1 MKKVLLWGSA
11 ILCCAM
17 TFVGISCSDSDSE
30 SGKLNVDET
39 YLSKGIVVDENGQI
53 VQIPLTCDG
62 DWTASVPED
71 CDWVNVIV
79 SKGKGNDKVVLAVDA
94 QYEEIARN
102 TTLSV
107 LSGDKK
113 VDIKIQQTVSGEN
126 DGEYKHYSS
135 KGLGCGFNPN
145 TFQKTTSSVLNFR
158 GIEALAKADPLNFG
172 DVYYVG
178 DVNELNAGISTS
190 DSIEHKYDSLC
201 VKLTLEISYSNFKF
215 GMSGAIDSHENK
227 IDSVSKSHFG
237 ATYPMYQGNV
247 QYADLAS
254 AYRDW
259 VDEGKP
265 QQTEAGTP
273 DYRASILSG
282 NFGKLVTQLDELSQT
297 ATSYKGNTAITN
309 CCKKIVGTYS
319 PLILTDVIL
328 GGAYCVELEA
338 DSAFTD
344 QLFKVTEGKVSVSF
358 SAGLFKIEG
367 GVTVDYL
374 KDAKE
379 WLDHS
384 NYKVLIQGGDKEKR
398 NNLYEQFIKNA
409 LGTQAYDNALKEWS
423 NSLKIDGETGKGNV
437 ELVRYS
443 VVPIWLF
450 FSDDAQGILREY
462 IMDQD
467 AYKDNEL
474 VIANDF

>member
-1 MKKVLLWGSA
+1 MKRVLLWGSA

-17 TFVGISCSDSDSE
+17 TFVGISCSDSDSD
-30 SGKLNVDET
+30 STSFNVPEN
-39 YLSKGIVVDENGQI
+39 YVNNGVVVGEDGQI
-53 VQIPLTCDG
+53 VRIPVTCDG

-79 SKGKGNDKVVLAVDA
+79 SKGKGSDKLVLAVDP

-113 VDIKIQQTVSGEN
+113 VNIKIQQNVSGKN
-126 DGEYKHYSS
+126 DGEYKYFSS

-145 TFQKTTSSVLNFR
+145 TFQKTTSCVLNFC
-158 GIEALAKADPLNFG
+158 GIEELAKADPRNFG

-178 DVNELNAGISTS
+178 TVNELNAGVSTS
-190 DSIEHKYDSLC
+190 DSIEHKYDSLV
-201 VKLTLEISYSNFKF
+201 VKLSLEITYSNFKF
-215 GMSGAIDSHENK
+215 GMHGAIDSHENR
-227 IDSVSKSHFG
+227 IDSVLKSHFG
-237 ATYPMYQGNV
+237 ATYPLYQGNV
-247 QYADLAS
+247 QYADLAA

-265 QQTEAGTP
+265 ETTKAGAE
-273 DYRASILSG
+273 DLRASILSRS
-282 NFGKLVTQLDELSQT
+282 FGKLVTQLDELSQT

-328 GGAYCVELEA
+328 GGAYCVEIEA
-338 DSAFTD
+338 DSVKTQQF
-344 QLFKVTEGKVSVSF
+344 FGVKEGEVSVSF
-358 SAGLFKIEG
+358 TAGLFKIEG

-374 KDAKE
+374 KDAEE
-379 WLDHS
+379 WLEHT
-384 NYKVLIQGGDKEKR
+384 NHKVLIQGGEKDKR
-398 NNLYEQFIKNA
+398 NNLYQQFKKNA
-409 LGTQAYDNALKEWS
+409 FETEAYDTALKEWS
-423 NSLKIDGETGKGNV
+423 NSLTLDAVANTGNV

-450 FSDDAQGILREY
+450 FSDEAQGILREY

-467 AYKDNEL
+467 IYKDNEL
-474 VIANDF
+474 IIANDF

>member
-11 ILCCAM
+11 LLCCAM

-39 YLSKGIVVDENGQI
+39 YLSKGIVVGEDGDI
-53 VQIPLTCDG
+53 VTIPVICNG

-71 CDWVNVIV
+71 CDWVNVLI
-79 SKGKGNDKVVLAVDA
+79 SKGNGNGKVVFAVDP

-102 TTLSV
+102 ATLT
-107 LSGDKK
+107 LLGGDTK
-113 VDIKIQQTVSGEN
+113 VNIKIQQTVSGKN
-126 DGEYKHYSS
+126 DGEYKFFSS

-145 TFQKTTSSVLNFR
+145 THLKTTSSVLNFR

-178 DVNELNAGISTS
+178 TVNELNAGISMN

-201 VKLTLEISYSNFKF
+201 VKLSLEITYSNFKF
-215 GMSGAIDSHENK
+215 GMHGAIVSDENR
-227 IDSVSKSHFG
+227 IDSVVKSHYG
-237 ATYPMYQGNV
+237 ATYPLYQGNV

-265 QQTEAGTP
+265 QKTEADTP
-273 DYRASILSG
+273 DLRASILSG
-282 NFGKLVTQLDELSQT
+282 SFGKLVTQLDELSQT

-328 GGAYCVELEA
+328 GGAYCVELKS
-338 DSAFTD
+338 DSVYTK
-344 QLFKVTEGKVSVSF
+344 QLFEVTDGEVSVSF

-374 KDAKE
+374 KDAQE
-379 WLDHS
+379 WLRHS
-384 NYKVLIQGGDKEKR
+384 NYKVLIQGGEKDKR
-398 NNLYEQFIKNA
+398 NDLYEQFIKNA
-409 LGTQAYDNALKEWS
+409 FGTQAYDNALKAWS
-423 NSLKIDGETGKGNV
+423 NSLTLDPVANTGNV

-450 FSDDAQGILREY
+450 FSDEAQAILREY

-474 VIANDF
+474 IIANDF